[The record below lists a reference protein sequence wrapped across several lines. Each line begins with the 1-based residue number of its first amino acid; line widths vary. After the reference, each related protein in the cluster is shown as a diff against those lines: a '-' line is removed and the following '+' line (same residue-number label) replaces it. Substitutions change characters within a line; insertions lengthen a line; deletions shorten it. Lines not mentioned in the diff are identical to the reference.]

1 MPSNPSSSPQG
12 VNTSRPRSVDS
23 LLAAAYEDDRL
34 LQFRPIRLRKASDE
48 VLAALIDSIRG
59 GLYQIG
65 DQLPR
70 ERDLAD
76 QLEVSRTVV
85 RSALETLRQ
94 AGVVSVRRGRT
105 GGTQVASTSGLVE
118 VLARMHGQTITDLRS
133 ILEARRMLEVSAGLL
148 AIKRLTDEDFEELAT
163 LVDELP
169 KLIDQPEHF
178 YETDVAFHLLVA
190 AKSRSE
196 VISDYLRDVFR
207 RLAKIRAM
215 YPVAHVEHHQAIK
228 NQRRLIRALAS
239 RDEHQAL
246 RAIDEHMTAFEQVMI
261 GQSLDFLPTR
271 NGKPRRRTATGTQPR
286 ASATKAT

>member
-1 MPSNPSSSPQG
+1 MASNSSHTRQPVTTSQRPSL
-12 VNTSRPRSVDS
+12 DS
-23 LLAAAYEDDRL
+23 LLADSYDDRL
-34 LQFRPIRLRKASDE
+34 LAFRPIRLRKASDE

-59 GLYQIG
+59 GLYQVG

-70 ERDLAD
+70 ERDLAE

-105 GGTQVASTSGLVE
+105 GGTQVASTSGLVD
-118 VLARMHGQTITDLRS
+118 VLARMHGQTISDLRS
-133 ILEARRMLEVSAGLL
+133 ILEARRMLEISAGLL
-148 AIKRLTDEDFEELAT
+148 AIERLTDEDFQELAA

-169 KLIDQPEHF
+169 HLMDEPEQF

-190 AKSRSE
+190 AKSRTE

-215 YPVAHVEHHQAIK
+215 YPVAHVEHNQAIK
-228 NQRRLIRALAS
+228 NQRRMMRALAS
-239 RDEHQAL
+239 RDQHQAL

-271 NGKPRRRTATGTQPR
+271 NGKARRRAGTGSPQTPAAPR
-286 ASATKAT
+286 KAT

>member
-1 MPSNPSSSPQG
+1 M
-12 VNTSRPRSVDS
+12 NTTRPKSIDALMAES
-23 LLAAAYEDDRL
+23 LDDRL
-34 LQFRPIRLRKASDE
+34 LAFRPIRLRKASDE
-48 VLAALIDSIRG
+48 VLAALIDAIRG

-70 ERDLAD
+70 ERDLAE

-118 VLARMHGQTITDLRS
+118 VLARMHGQTISDLRS
-133 ILEARRMLEVSAGLL
+133 LLEARRMLEVSAGLL
-148 AIKRLTDEDFEELAT
+148 AIKRLTDEDLEELAALVEKLPR
-163 LVDELP
+163 LVDEG
-169 KLIDQPEHF
+169 ERF

-215 YPVAHVEHHQAIK
+215 YPVAHVEYTQAIK
-228 NQRRLIRALAS
+228 NQRRLMRALAS
-239 RDEHQAL
+239 RDRQRVL
-246 RAIDEHMTAFEQVMI
+246 KAIDEHMSAFEQVMI
-261 GQSLDFLPTR
+261 GQSLDFLPFKD
-271 NGKPRRRTATGTQPR
+271 GQPR
-286 ASATKAT
+286 GITQEKEPTTAGRSRRGAPSAAGA